1 MIPLLDKT
9 PKSKKRWTKAI
20 FNLLALQ
27 SPADMS
33 NSAMNTPFESVPL
46 SESVEQIQF
55 DSRFICSVF
64 VKSKHRDS

>member
-33 NSAMNTPFESVPL
+33 NSAMNTFFESVPL
-46 SESVEQIQF
+46 SESVEPVH
-55 DSRFICSVF
+55 RFICSVF
-64 VKSKHRDS
+64 VKSIHRDS